1 MRDFD
6 RIARAYRWLEYLTFG
21 RALQRCRNRYLDR
34 LAGTGHVLV
43 LGDGDGRFTAALLAC
58 HCQVFAVAVDQ
69 SPAMLAH
76 LWARVRAVGASP
88 RLIILQQ
95 EAVSLLAEASRGIV
109 GQPAEGF
116 DCVCSH
122 FFLDCLS
129 TAQVHR
135 LVEGVRPRLAPGAL
149 WIVSEFATP
158 TLWTRWVVGLLY
170 RGFSL
175 LTGLQTQ
182 QLPAWRETLASQG
195 FACVAE
201 EKSLRGLLS
210 SSVWQWRGSGAG
222 PRE

>member
-1 MRDFD
+1 M
-6 RIARAYRWLEYLTFG
+6 L
-21 RALQRCRNRYLDR
+21 
-34 LAGTGHVLV
+34 
-43 LGDGDGRFTAALLAC
+43 ALL
-58 HCQVFAVAVDQ
+58 
-69 SPAMLAH
+69 SE
-76 LWARVRAVGASP
+76 RVRKAGSSP
-88 RLIILQQ
+88 RLTIVQQ
-95 EAVSLLAEASRGIV
+95 EAVSLLAQASQGLP

-129 TAQVHR
+129 NAQVHR
-135 LVEGVRPRLAPGAL
+135 LVAGVRPRLAPGAL
-149 WIVSEFATP
+149 WIISEFATP

-175 LTGLQTQ
+175 LAGLQTQ

-210 SSVWQWRGSGAG
+210 SSVWRWHDSGAG
-222 PRE
+222 QSCQPGTVKH